1 MTSRI
6 RLIITATLLSHLLLL
21 TSLVTSQTTPT
32 TERPKFTPA
41 GVQAPVAPEKDS
53 AAATARVR
61 SDGLSHIE
69 PGEEVT
75 IRAREQEKVGNVYSL
90 RGDVEIFFRNFVF
103 RADEIR
109 YDQDSGELTAT
120 GHAVL
125 DGGPH
130 DEHISATSATY
141 NIKTETG
148 TFRDVVGTIGIRMR
162 GKNVVLTSSNPFVF
176 TGKTVK
182 KSGRDRFLVLN
193 GTVTSCSLP
202 HPKWTF
208 NAEKVDVT
216 VGEGAKMYHSTF
228 RLKSIPIFYF
238 PYVQHPVDNLGRQS
252 GFLIPTIGQ
261 SSRKGFIFGESFYW
275 AISRSADTT
284 VGAEYYSARGWSQHG
299 NFRARPSEHS
309 YIDFTY
315 FGVMDR
321 GAPGTGQDQG
331 GENAKLNAELDL
343 PEGFRAVASI
353 EYLSSFLFRLA
364 FSDSF
369 TQAINSEAKSV
380 AFVSKNFN
388 GFSFN
393 TMVGR
398 YQNFQSS
405 AHGDQILI
413 LHMPTFEL
421 SSMER
426 PLVGRLM
433 TSFDVTA
440 EGVSRREPDFVTSS
454 LVGRFD
460 VFPRLSV
467 PVTAKGWGFRPEV
480 ALRDTVYTERLN
492 PDGGVGTPE
501 SESLNRRAVEGSFEL
516 RPPALSKIFDHPV
529 AGRKLKHVIEPLIIY
544 RYVGGV
550 DRFNQIIRF
559 DERDILSNTSEVEY
573 RLMNRLYAKRH
584 GNPQEGCVQQAP
596 KDEANPLAKPE
607 KAEAIPGT
615 ATVPA
620 RCEDTGSSTR
630 DVVTWEVSQKYF
642 LNQDFS
648 GAVIPGRRNVLTTT
662 EELTGIAFLTE
673 PRKWSP
679 LVSKLRVQTSA
690 NTDVQWQIDY
700 DFKKGWINS
709 STVFA
714 NYRIGEFFMGGS
726 QAFLHVPGEVVT
738 STGTGVVAPDKFN
751 QFRLLAGY
759 GHPNKRGLSAGA
771 SVGVDANLNFLQ
783 YAALQTTYNWDC
795 CGFSVEYRRFA
806 LGSVRNENQFRFAFT
821 LSNVGTFGNLRRQ
834 ERLF

>member
-32 TERPKFTPA
+32 TDRPKFTPP
-41 GVQAPVAPEKDS
+41 GVQPPTVPPTEAPAE
-53 AAATARVR
+53 TAKKTGG
-61 SDGLSHIE
+61 GLSHIE

-75 IRAREQEKVGNVYSL
+75 IRAKEQEKAGNIYTL

-103 RADEIR
+103 KADEVK

-120 GHAVL
+120 GHAIL

-141 NIKTETG
+141 NIKNETG
-148 TFRDVVGTIGIRMR
+148 TFHDVVGTIGLRMR

-182 KSGRDRFLVLN
+182 KSGRDRFVVLN
-193 GTVTSCSLP
+193 GTVTSCALP

-216 VGEGAKMYHSTF
+216 VGEDAKMYHSTF
-228 RLKSIPIFYF
+228 RLKSIPMFYF

-261 SSRKGFIFGESFYW
+261 SSRKGFILGESFYW
-275 AISRSADTT
+275 AINRSMDST
-284 VGAEYYSARGWSQHG
+284 VGAEYYSARGWAQHG
-299 NFRARPSEHS
+299 NFRARPSENS
-309 YIDFTY
+309 YIDLTY
-315 FGVMDR
+315 FGVLDR
-321 GAPGTGQDQG
+321 GERNTGQDQG

-343 PEGFRAVASI
+343 PDGFRAVASI

-369 TQAINSEAKSV
+369 TQAINSEVKSV
-380 AFVSKNFN
+380 AFVSKNFS

-393 TMVGR
+393 TMTSR
-398 YQNFQSS
+398 YQNFQSTTR
-405 AHGDQILI
+405 GDQILI
-413 LHMPTFEL
+413 LHAPTFEL
-421 SSMER
+421 SSVER
-426 PLVGRLM
+426 PLARRLM

-460 VFPRLSV
+460 VFPRISL
-467 PVTAKGWGFRPEV
+467 PMTAKGWSFRPEIG
-480 ALRDTVYTERLN
+480 LRDTVYTERLN
-492 PDGGVGTPE
+492 PTGGVGTPL
-501 SESLNRRAVEGSFEL
+501 SDSLNRRAVEGSFEL
-516 RPPALSKIFDHPV
+516 RPPALGRIFEHPV
-529 AGRKLKHVIEPLIIY
+529 AGRKLKHVFEPLVVY

-550 DRFNQIIRF
+550 DKFNQIIRF

-584 GNPQEGCVQQAP
+584 STPQEGCAQTPADSEQRMI
-596 KDEANPLAKPE
+596 AKPE
-607 KAEAIPGT
+607 ASDPIPGT
-615 ATVPA
+615 STVPP
-620 RCEDTGSSTR
+620 RCEDAGSSTR
-630 DVVTWEVSQKYF
+630 DIVTWEIAQKYF

-690 NTDVQWQIDY
+690 NTDIQWQIDY

-714 NYRIGEFFMGGS
+714 NYRIGEFFFGGS
-726 QAFLHVPGEVVT
+726 QAFLHVPGEVLT
-738 STGTGVVAPDKFN
+738 SSGTIVAPDKFN

-771 SVGVDANLNFLQ
+771 SVGVDANLSFLQ
-783 YAALQTTYNWDC
+783 YGALQTTYNWDC